1 MRILVKFTDLRSS
14 VVRADELQELI
25 QSGKV
30 LAFRRS
36 DDEWVKIGVD
46 PIRGTGGRYKGPERR
61 GNVYFM

>member
-14 VVRADELQELI
+14 VVRAEELQELI

-30 LAFRRS
+30 LAFRRN

-46 PIRGTGGRYKGPERR
+46 PVRGAGGNYKGPERR